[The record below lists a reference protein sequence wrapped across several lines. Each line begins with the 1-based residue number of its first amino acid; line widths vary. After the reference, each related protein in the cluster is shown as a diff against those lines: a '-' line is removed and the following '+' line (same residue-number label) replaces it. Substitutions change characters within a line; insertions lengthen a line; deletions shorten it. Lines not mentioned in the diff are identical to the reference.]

1 MPEIRHIACIV
12 AAGMAA
18 CVPGC
23 ASAWTPWTALA
34 QPAIAGDDAAQ
45 LLHRLVDPQVPAAA
59 REAAANR
66 LVTTDDRRTLAIV
79 EDAFRSELPDRPAQ
93 RSALLA
99 AAARVAEPTP
109 ALFPVIAAY
118 LDAAPADQAP
128 ATIEALG
135 SFRTGP
141 SVELLLAR
149 AALDRP
155 SPERIAAFRALARLT
170 GRDDLGESLARWS
183 AWYDRNRGQDEAHWQ
198 ATIAAGLAARADR
211 LNADRT
217 DAVARLGDAVRRLYL
232 ALGQAPAPAEQP
244 RLLAALLTDSREE
257 LRSLGFDILSRE
269 LSSARPIDPVV
280 EATIVSLLADPS
292 PAVRSRAA
300 MLIRQVSPV
309 GTVDAIARA
318 LAVEENPEAAQA
330 LLLAA
335 ARWPSEPVREPALR
349 WLVNGPQARS
359 GAVQTLLALAR
370 SGLIHDPA
378 HREAVAAFL
387 RAADPQSLT
396 PAECRLL
403 AAAGSEGDL
412 ERVATLIEGP
422 PSPLRTVAAEAL
434 AEHPRYFGTLMAA
447 ADPDLFEAAT
457 RAVLASRPDAEG
469 FGWLQS
475 LPAPSPEART
485 AALLRVASA
494 LPTDEL
500 LAAAADAELPIREAM
515 LARLAQFSIPGDATS
530 ASLTA
535 GLLMLAEA
543 RLLLGNPDAALF
555 ALDWV
560 PPGATE
566 SVQRP
571 IDHTR
576 TVALLWLGRID
587 EAEGLDTPPAAWM
600 LALEHCVHEPHAAPL
615 ADAIGSR
622 FKDRL
627 SPAESVRLGDLKRR
641 IASSTGVVNG
651 AASGDPPSQPGPP

>member
-1 MPEIRHIACIV
+1 MVGVPEVRHIACIV

-18 CVPGC
+18 YGTGC
-23 ASAWTPWTALA
+23 ASAWTPLALA

-45 LLHRLVDPQVPAAA
+45 LLHRLADPQVPAAA

-66 LVTTDDRRTLAIV
+66 LITTDDRRTLALV
-79 EDAFRSELPDRPAQ
+79 EDAFRGDGPDRLAQ
-93 RSALLA
+93 RSALLT
-99 AAARVAEPTP
+99 AAARAAEPTP
-109 ALFPVIAAY
+109 ALFPLIAAY
-118 LDAAPADQAP
+118 LEAAPADQAP
-128 ATIEALG
+128 AAIESLG
-135 SFRTGP
+135 SFRTAA
-141 SVELLLAR
+141 SVELLLTR
-149 AALDRP
+149 AAPNRP
-155 SPERIAAFRALARLT
+155 NAERLAAFRALARLT
-170 GRDDLGESLARWS
+170 GRDDLGDSHVRWA

-211 LNADRT
+211 LNADRA
-217 DAVARLGDAVRRLYL
+217 DAVFRLGDAIRRLYL

-269 LSSARPIDPVV
+269 LASARPIDPVV
-280 EATIVSLLADPS
+280 EATIVGLLADPS

-300 MLIRQVSPV
+300 MLIRQVSPA
-309 GTVDAIARA
+309 GTVEAVARA

-335 ARWPSEPVREPALR
+335 ARWPSEPVRNPALR
-349 WLVNGPQARS
+349 WLARGPQARS

-378 HREAVAAFL
+378 HREAVAALL
-387 RAADPQSLT
+387 RSADPQALT

-403 AAAGSEGDL
+403 AAVGSADDL
-412 ERVATLIEGP
+412 ERVAALIDGP

-457 RAVLASRPDAEG
+457 RAVLSSRPDAEG
-469 FGWLQS
+469 FGWLKS

-485 AALLRVASA
+485 AALLRIAAA

-535 GLLMLAEA
+535 GLLMLADS
-543 RLLLGNPDAALF
+543 RLVLGNPDAALF
-555 ALDWV
+555 ALDWI

-566 SVQRP
+566 SAQNT
-571 IDHTR
+571 IDQTR
-576 TVALLWLGRID
+576 TIALLWLGRID
-587 EAEGLDTPPAAWM
+587 EAEELNTPAAAWM
-600 LALEHCVHEPHAAPL
+600 LALEHCLLESHAA
-615 ADAIGSR
+615 AVANAIGSR

-627 SPAESVRLGDLKRR
+627 TPAESGRLEDLRRR
-641 IASSTGVVNG
+641 ITPSTGVANG
-651 AASGDPPSQPGPP
+651 SEDPPRQSGPP

>member
-1 MPEIRHIACIV
+1 MPEIRHIACII

-18 CVPGC
+18 YTPGH
-23 ASAWTPWTALA
+23 ASAKTPWTGLA

-79 EDAFRSELPDRPAQ
+79 EDAFRSETPDRPSQ
-93 RSALLA
+93 RAALLA

-128 ATIEALG
+128 AAIEALG
-135 SFRTGP
+135 SFRIGP

-149 AALDRP
+149 AAPDRP

-170 GRDDLGESLARWS
+170 GRDELGESLARWS

-198 ATIAAGLAARADR
+198 STIAAGLAARADR

-232 ALGQAPAPAEQP
+232 AIGQAPAPAEQA

-309 GTVDAIARA
+309 GTVDAVARA

-349 WLVNGPQARS
+349 WLVSGPQARA

-378 HREAVAAFL
+378 HRESVAAFL

-403 AAAGSEGDL
+403 AAVGSEGDL
-412 ERVATLIEGP
+412 ERVAALIEGP

-457 RAVLASRPDAEG
+457 RAVLASRPNAEG

-555 ALDWV
+555 ALDWI

-566 SVQRP
+566 SVQKT

-587 EAEGLDTPPAAWM
+587 DAEGLDTPAAAWI
-600 LALEHCVHEPHAAPL
+600 LALEHCLPEAHAAAL

-627 SPAESVRLGDLKRR
+627 TPAESVRLEDLKRR

-651 AASGDPPSQPGPP
+651 APSGDPPPQPGPP